1 MRYAEFRDQLED
13 ALRQEGLLFIG
24 VDRRVEKI
32 ELAHTVR
39 SWKVYVSGGGP
50 GSTGSTEPFHV
61 SAAIGFKWS
70 PVDAARAYTSE
81 GDLLTELVGRSRRSP
96 RTEPRWTRVDLSL
109 RASLPY
115 GSTTAI
121 PEASVFGA
129 WTAAVV
135 EKADAAFTEVKERDG
150 RILAVRGG
158 HDDLELHARCNPD
171 GVISLSAV
179 AISAFR
185 IVRVPRVWDGPER
198 RAAEGDARRELNR
211 LGPMFRRAIEDW
223 TQSIAALATGTGY
236 SPPPP
241 GVKAAGPS
249 MDDQS
254 QDDDEGG
261 PKILH

>member
-13 ALRQEGLLFIG
+13 ALRQEGIFFTG
-24 VDRRVEKI
+24 ADRCVEKI
-32 ELAHTVR
+32 ELADTVR
-39 SWKVYVSGGGP
+39 SWKAYVSRGGP
-50 GSTGSTEPFHV
+50 GSTEPFHV
-61 SAAIGFKWS
+61 SAVIEFKWS

-81 GDLLTELVGRSRRSP
+81 EDLLTELVGRSRRSP

-135 EKADAAFTEVKERDG
+135 EKADVAFTEVKERDG
-150 RILAVRGG
+150 RILTVHGG
-158 HDDLELHARCNPD
+158 HDDLELHARCSSD
-171 GVISLSAV
+171 GVVSLTAV

-185 IVRVPRVWDGPER
+185 IVRMARALDSPER
-198 RAAEGDARRELNR
+198 RAAEGDSHRELNR
-211 LGPMFRRAIEDW
+211 LARTFRAAIDDW
-223 TQSIAALATGTGY
+223 TQSIAALATWIRY

-241 GVKAAGPS
+241 GVKPAGPS
-249 MDDQS
+249 FDDQS
-254 QDDDEGG
+254 EDDDEGG
-261 PKILH
+261 PEILH